1 MKKII
6 LITFAI
12 AISMITV
19 AQTSYQKP
27 NGDRYLLPNTYGLVF
42 DIDSLEQIAYQEG
55 KYYSVVEVYIT
66 GNTNGYNI
74 YDFAQPC
81 YSDSLLTIVGVS
93 ALFMTCDYKEMNAY
107 LCIADTNFEIYRATK
122 IPSTDNVGSTYTEV
136 FFDDPINVKGKFM
149 VIWDNPKPDGYGEY
163 NYNFSFENIRDVDV
177 KLGTVGVRYIEDYI
191 PYYRKINMNSQSIV
205 SNFIWQPD
213 SFVTLTKQNN
223 FTLFLFP
230 IFGELD
236 TTLECIGSRQKEVGI
251 RDVSMV
257 DKYTNI
263 FPNPAIDEVNVQ
275 SSFKIKC
282 IEIYNILGEQ
292 VLSKE
297 VNAYNT
303 KINTASL
310 SKGNYILKVKT
321 NSGTTNKKLIVE

>member
-42 DIDSLEQIAYQEG
+42 DIDSLEQKIEKRPATPFVRDNMGLHYCD
-55 KYYSVVEVYIT
+55 Y
-66 GNTNGYNI
+66 
-74 YDFAQPC
+74 AQPC

-93 ALFMTCDYKEMNAY
+93 ALFMTRDYKKMNAY
-107 LCIADTNFEIYRATK
+107 LCIADTNFEIYRAIK
-122 IPSTDNVGSTYTEV
+122 IPSTDNVNSAYTEV

-149 VIWDNPKPDGYGEY
+149 VIWDNPKPEGGEY
-163 NYNFSFENIRDVDV
+163 DYNFSYEDVDDVDV
-177 KLGTVGVRYIEDYI
+177 KLGWVFTRYIEEYVKYVRQGKGGWHPDNVL
-191 PYYRKINMNSQSIV
+191 KIG
-205 SNFIWQPD
+205 
-213 SFVTLTKQNN
+213 T
-223 FTLFLFP
+223 TLFLFP

-275 SSFKIKC
+275 CSFQIKD
-282 IEIYNILGEQ
+282 IEVYNILGEQ

-303 KINTASL
+303 KINTSFL
-310 SKGNYILKVKT
+310 PKGNYILRVKT
-321 NSGTTNKKLIVE
+321 SSGTTNKKLAVE

>member
-12 AISMITV
+12 AVSMITV

-42 DIDSLEQIAYQEG
+42 DIDSLEQIAQTG
-55 KYYSVVEVYIT
+55 KSTVPFDRDPSGRLYY
-66 GNTNGYNI
+66 

-93 ALFMTCDYKEMNAY
+93 ALFKTRDYKDMNAY
-107 LCIADTNFEIYRATK
+107 LCIADTNFEIYRAIK
-122 IPSTDNVGSTYTEV
+122 IPSTDNVNSAYTEV

-149 VIWDNPKPDGYGEY
+149 VIWDNPKPEGGEY
-163 NYNFSFENIRDVDV
+163 DYNFSYEDVDDVDV
-177 KLGTVGVRYIEDYI
+177 KLGTVFTRYIEEYVQYI
-191 PYYRKINMNSQSIV
+191 RRGKGGWHSPDNFFKIG
-205 SNFIWQPD
+205 
-213 SFVTLTKQNN
+213 T
-223 FTLFLFP
+223 TLFLFP

-257 DKYTNI
+257 EKHTNI
-263 FPNPAIDEVNVQ
+263 FPNPVVDEVNVQ
-275 SSFKIKC
+275 CSFQIKD
-282 IEIYNILGEQ
+282 IEVYNILGEQ
-292 VLSKE
+292 LLSKE

-303 KINTASL
+303 KINTSFL
-310 SKGNYILKVKT
+310 PKGNYILRVKT
-321 NSGTTNKKLIVE
+321 SSGITNKKLVVE